1 MIQLNTAMNA
11 FMNNDVLWFADDD
24 GTILCGHVTN
34 VVGVKEPPNS
44 YVAHMDHIKTDPA
57 APTMVRWTESKQL
70 CDLYQTKIGAIV
82 GYETSKLRIYKNQ
95 IKTADDLIAFML
107 THDITNSQIARKAAI
122 EAAIRLNIAS
132 KIPEREKPTV

>member
-24 GTILCGHVTN
+24 GTILCGRVTN
-34 VVGVKEPPNS
+34 VVGVKEPHNS
-44 YVAHMDHIKTDPA
+44 YVVHIDHIKTDPA